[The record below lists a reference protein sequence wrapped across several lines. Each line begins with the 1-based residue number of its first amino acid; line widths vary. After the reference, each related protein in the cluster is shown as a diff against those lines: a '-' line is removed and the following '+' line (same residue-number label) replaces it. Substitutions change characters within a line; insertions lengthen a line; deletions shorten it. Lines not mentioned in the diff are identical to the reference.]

1 MSNSYLENI
10 YSIGTEVGDFKIIN
24 HIRKYYSSGSKLI
37 LICKCNIC
45 NNIKKVAASDIKKY
59 PGVVSHKTCNRHKY
73 NGLATGPYARFH
85 KIWYDIINRCY
96 NHKNEAFN
104 LYGGRGITTEYDD
117 NNKGYLGFLN
127 DHYDSYMKHV
137 ALYGEHNTT
146 IDRIDCNKGYY
157 KDNIRWATYEEQIQN
172 RRNMGNFI
180 AIGPDDTLY
189 ISNNQSKFCAE
200 FNIPRCEVWY
210 CVNNIHTS
218 YKGWR
223 FYIPDILFQ
232 FDFSKINV
240 IYKLY

>member
-1 MSNSYLENI
+1 
-10 YSIGTEVGDFKIIN
+10 
-24 HIRKYYSSGSKLI
+24 
-37 LICKCNIC
+37 
-45 NNIKKVAASDIKKY
+45 
-59 PGVVSHKTCNRHKY
+59 
-73 NGLATGPYARFH
+73 
-85 KIWYDIINRCY
+85 
-96 NHKNEAFN
+96 
-104 LYGGRGITTEYDD
+104 
-117 NNKGYLGFLN
+117 
-127 DHYDSYMKHV
+127 MKHV